1 MEDAEKT
8 YGTWDLPVPTK
19 SLAQINNLRQSE
31 NIQLDQSREPLLTWA
46 PKVPKTHPMNYA
58 VPNFGEDGDITNTNN
73 SIAQEEA
80 RQKYTWT
87 PKIDPK
93 TETWAYIPTASI
105 EFKLNEGLQAP
116 AFNFAQQAEEINY
129 TQQKDDKENI
139 QLEADADEK
148 LEVEVDADV
157 DAEEGREPLKTWKV
171 KPPKGHPVD
180 YFVPDFG
187 VDGSIRNT
195 LDNLALA
202 EKITGHN
209 WQYVNPKDRP
219 KPNPTD
225 YAVPNFGVDQEI

>member
-1 MEDAEKT
+1 MNYFVPNFGNDHLVKQTYESLDWAQKNLNHNWNYVPEKKTKGPPMNYPVPNFGVDHDIRTNNNNLAGAETDLKHTWTVVPKKERAKPHPTDYFVPNFGVDHDIAVSMNHMEDAEKT

-105 EFKLNEGLQAP
+105 EFKLNEGL
-116 AFNFAQQAEEINY
+116 
-129 TQQKDDKENI
+129 
-139 QLEADADEK
+139 
-148 LEVEVDADV
+148 
-157 DAEEGREPLKTWKV
+157 
-171 KPPKGHPVD
+171 
-180 YFVPDFG
+180 
-187 VDGSIRNT
+187 
-195 LDNLALA
+195 
-202 EKITGHN
+202 
-209 WQYVNPKDRP
+209 
-219 KPNPTD
+219 
-225 YAVPNFGVDQEI
+225 